1 MKMGI
6 KILALF
12 FVFYSSAAFSL
23 AYEMKV
29 QGGIGLN
36 EWGSVT
42 PWTYDRLSIESW
54 DINDD
59 TPNPMLEGSYYEAR
73 DDNLYFTYNDDFN
86 NNQIPSKPSY
96 TVPGARKAKTMG
108 ELGRLFIAQG
118 YLGKEITGIRTSHW
132 YWHSCYKFEYY
143 SKRAG
148 SWGFANTICI
158 SPEIP
163 PAICRVNEPYV
174 EINHGVLA
182 PAKINGHSAYA
193 DFHITCSS
201 QMSVIVGSQA
211 KVNSVSLSSANGGKL
226 RSDLTI
232 NERKLGDGV
241 KVVASTSPTRLRLS
255 STLSNYDAQS
265 VGEFSGSLPII
276 IAIP

>member
-42 PWTYDRLSIESW
+42 RWTYDRLSIESW

-59 TPNPMLEGSYYEAR
+59 TPNPMSEGSYFEAR
-73 DDNLYFTYNDDFN
+73 DDNLYFVYNDDYN
-86 NNQIPSKPSY
+86 SNETPSEPSY
-96 TVPGARKAKTMG
+96 TVSGARKAKTMG
-108 ELGRLFIAQG
+108 ELGQLFIAQG
-118 YLGKEITGIRTSHW
+118 YLGKEITGIRISRW
-132 YWHSCYKFEYY
+132 YWNSCYRFKYY
-143 SKRAG
+143 SKRVGAI
-148 SWGFANTICI
+148 GFVGERCTPAET
-158 SPEIP
+158 P

-201 QMSVIVGSQA
+201 QMS
-211 KVNSVSLSSANGGKL
+211 
-226 RSDLTI
+226 
-232 NERKLGDGV
+232 
-241 KVVASTSPTRLRLS
+241 
-255 STLSNYDAQS
+255 
-265 VGEFSGSLPII
+265 
-276 IAIP
+276 